1 MYKLDFSYEGKASL
15 ALLDKEI
22 GQRVLDKL
30 KWLIQ
35 NIETI
40 QLLPLRVLQ
49 KIMASNIL
57 IMDCIT
63 TGGSS
68 TGVRFTDETATPKSN
83 ENKNLLA
90 KSAGMKYG

>member
-1 MYKLDFSYEGKASL
+1 MYKLDFSAEGKASL

-40 QLLPLRVLQ
+40 QLLPLRGKYSGLFKLKVGDWRVIYEANHNE
-49 KIMASNIL
+49 KV
-57 IMDCIT
+57 IT
-63 TGGSS
+63 VHRVGH
-68 TGVRFTDETATPKSN
+68 RREI
-83 ENKNLLA
+83 
-90 KSAGMKYG
+90 YR